1 MDKATFGA
9 RTRGAVV
16 AAAAA
21 ALALTL
27 TACGGD
33 GGGKPKGD
41 DKPSSAPAASGG
53 KNSPAGGPS
62 TQSTEVLATISGAGG
77 VEVVINS
84 AKRDA
89 GGFVTVQGVVKNGSK
104 DLFSAPG
111 WQGSEQELRSN
122 GASMAG
128 AALVDKAGKKRY
140 LILRDTDGRCLC
152 SQFTTGIQAGQE
164 APFYTQFPA
173 PPTPVTEVDFQLPTM
188 PTATIKISG

>member
-1 MDKATFGA
+1 MDKATIRA

-16 AAAAA
+16 ATAAV
-21 ALALTL
+21 ALGLTL

-33 GGGKPKGD
+33 GGGKKGGD
-41 DKPSSAPAASGG
+41 TASTTPAAASGG
-53 KNSPAGGPS
+53 NKAQSGGPT
-62 TQSTEVLATISGAGG
+62 TQNTEVLATISGTGG
-77 VEVVINS
+77 IEVVINA
-84 AKRDA
+84 AKRDT
-89 GGFVTVQGVVKNGSK
+89 GGFVTVQGIVKNGSK

-122 GASMAG
+122 GASVAG
-128 AALVDKAGKKRY
+128 AALVDKVGKKRY

-164 APFYTQFPA
+164 APFYAQFPA
-173 PPTPVTEVDFQLPTM
+173 PPANVTEVDFQLPTM

>member
-1 MDKATFGA
+1 MDKAKSRA
-9 RTRGAVV
+9 RRGTVI

-21 ALALTL
+21 TLALTL

-33 GGGKPKGD
+33 GGDKPKAGD
-41 DKPSSAPAASGG
+41 KASTPATASGG
-53 KNSPAGGPS
+53 NSSPAGGPS
-62 TQSTEVLATISGAGG
+62 TQSTEVLATISGTDG

-89 GGFVTVQGVVKNGSK
+89 GGFVTVQGIVKNGSK
-104 DLFSAPG
+104 NLFSAPG

-173 PPTPVTEVDFQLPTM
+173 PPAPVQEVDFQLPTM